1 MMSLPPGSGLKQVLR
16 CTRLCT
22 SEPTT
27 TEIGAA

>member
-1 MMSLPPGSGLKQVLR
+1 MSLPPGSGLKQALR
-16 CTRLCT
+16 CTSFCI